1 MQDYKPNSHRF
12 KEEQKAAQ
20 SEKRVQ
26 KVVNGKTRTKQKSGL
41 SKVAGVFISDDVHN
55 VGDYLLHDIAIP
67 TLKKAALSTLDMIL
81 NGGTP
86 TYTANNRSSTS
97 KVSYRQYYDDPRDS
111 HRASS
116 NPRTRFDFNTIEFE
130 TRGEAE
136 AVREAMFDT
145 IETYGFVTVADMYD
159 MAGLNQPFTSNKY
172 GWTNIRNSEV
182 VRQLG
187 GGYIIKLPKAMPID

>member
-12 KEEQKAAQ
+12 KEGNKENAP
-20 SEKRVQ
+20 ERRVQ
-26 KVVNGKTRTKQKSGL
+26 KVVKGKAHTRQQSGL
-41 SKVAGVFISDDVHN
+41 SKVAKVFISDDVHN

-67 TLKKAALSTLDMIL
+67 TLKKAAISTLDMIL

-86 TYTANNRSSTS
+86 TYTSNRQSTS
-97 KVSYRQYYDDPRDS
+97 KVSYRQYYDDPRDA
-111 HRASS
+111 HRSSS

-136 AVREAMFDT
+136 AVREAMSDT
-145 IETYGFVTVADMYD
+145 IDTYGFVTVADMYD

-172 GWTNIRNSEV
+172 GWTSMRNSEV
-182 VRQLG
+182 IRQLG
-187 GGYIIKLPKAMPID
+187 GGYVIKLPKAMPID

>member
-12 KEEQKAAQ
+12 KEEQQLATT
-20 SEKRVQ
+20 EKRVQ
-26 KVVNGKTRTKQKSGL
+26 KVVRGKARVKQQSGL
-41 SKVAGVFISDDVHN
+41 SKVARVFISDDVHN
-55 VGDYLLHDIAIP
+55 VREYLLHDIAIP

-86 TYTANNRSSTS
+86 TYTGGRSSTS
-97 KVSYRQYYDDPRDS
+97 KVSYSKYYEDPRDS

-116 NPRTRFDFNTIEFE
+116 APKDRFDFNTIEFE

-136 AVREAMFDT
+136 AVRASMIEA
-145 IETYGFVTVADMYD
+145 IERWGIVSVADMYD
-159 MAGLNQPFTSNKY
+159 MAGLTQPYTSNKY
-172 GWTNIRNSEV
+172 GWTSLRNSEV

-187 GGYIIKLPKAMPID
+187 GGYIIKLPKSMPID